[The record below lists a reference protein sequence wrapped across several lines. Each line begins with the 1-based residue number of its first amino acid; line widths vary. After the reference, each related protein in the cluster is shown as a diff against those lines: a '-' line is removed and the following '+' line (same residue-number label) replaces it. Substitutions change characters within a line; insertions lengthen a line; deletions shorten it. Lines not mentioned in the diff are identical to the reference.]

1 MLGPLVRSTSDT
13 DPGMK
18 INHRLIPLSI
28 PFLLVACGYQGDPE
42 RFANANAEELQKVA
56 SELRE
61 TAAIMRE
68 SAEELR
74 LAAAEVREGAR
85 YRPAASDA
93 APSPPAQ
100 RENSAASAEAEP
112 TVELEMVSYEWDP
125 SAGDASVSAELGGPG
140 FSGEGWESNF
150 DFPAVG
156 SADAVKGGKI
166 TMYVPDW
173 PANIRQAGQD
183 WNTAF
188 NYRANDLCMMRLL
201 TTHPT
206 TLEYT
211 PILATHW
218 KISEDKMTYW
228 YRMNPEAK
236 WSDGSEVTAHDVHA
250 TWKLRMDPTL
260 LEPSSVV
267 TYGKMNEPEV
277 LSKYMLKVTVNEES
291 WKNFLYFSGMAILPA
306 KELASAGDPADDR
319 GKAYLDEYNFKFPS
333 SCGAYE
339 VREEDINTG
348 KSISIRRREDWWAKD
363 NPAFTG
369 LYNIGEYR
377 FIVVKDYNLAFEKLK
392 KGEIDYY
399 VVPKAEWW
407 AVQIPEL
414 EQVKRGLIVP
424 HKVFNDSPVGTA
436 GMAINM
442 NKPGLDD
449 VRVRKALNHL
459 NNRKMKIEK
468 LYYNE
473 YVPLSSYY
481 QGGLYQ
487 NPNNELLE
495 FDLDKAVNLLAEAGW
510 SELDGEGY
518 RKKDGRQLRF
528 TLTYRSK
535 ASERGLTIYQEDC
548 RKAGIKIDLQ
558 LLTPASGWKNLRAKE
573 FELMSTAWGAL
584 VFPNPETSYHSRYA
598 TEPDNNNVTGFAN
611 ARVDELCTEYDQCYD
626 IDRRV
631 EIIREVDGI
640 VYNEYPYVLE
650 HFGPA
655 QRVAFWNRFSMPDF
669 GAQRF
674 VDAEELMY
682 TWWVDPAKEAALEAA
697 KKDDSLVLET
707 IPTEN
712 RFWQEWNAAQR
723 KR

>member
-1 MLGPLVRSTSDT
+1 
-13 DPGMK
+13 MK
-18 INHRLIPLSI
+18 ITPRTLSLPL
-28 PFLLVACGYQGDPE
+28 LLLAACGYQGDPE
-42 RFANANAEELQKVA
+42 RFAQANTEELQKVA
-56 SELRE
+56 EELKE
-61 TAAIMRE
+61 TAEILRE

-74 LAAAEVREGAR
+74 LAAAEVREAAR
-85 YRPAASDA
+85 YRPAAGEMPAQTSGDDA
-93 APSPPAQ
+93 AS
-100 RENSAASAEAEP
+100 EASL
-112 TVELEMVSYEWDP
+112 ELPMVQYAWDP
-125 SAGDASVSAELGGPG
+125 NAGDASVSAELGGPG
-140 FSGEGWESNF
+140 FTGEGWDSNF
-150 DFPAVG
+150 EFPAMG

-188 NYRANDLCMMRLL
+188 NYRANDLCMSRLVS
-201 TTHPT
+201 THPI
-206 TLEYT
+206 TLEYY
-211 PILATHW
+211 PVLATHW

-228 YRMNPEAK
+228 YRINPDAR
-236 WSDGSEVTAHDVHA
+236 WSDGSEVTAYDIHA
-250 TWKLRMDPTL
+250 TWKLRTDPTL

-306 KELASAGDPADDR
+306 KDIESAGNPEDER
-319 GKAYLDEYNFKFPS
+319 GKAYLDEFNFKFTM

-348 KSISIRRREDWWAKD
+348 KSISIRRRDDWWAKD

-369 LYNIGEYR
+369 LNNIDEYR
-377 FIVVKDYNLAFEKLK
+377 FIVVKDYNLAYEKLK

-407 AVQIPEL
+407 AKQIPEL
-414 EQVKRGLIVP
+414 DQVKRGMIVP

-442 NKPGLDD
+442 SKAGLDD

-459 NNRKMKIEK
+459 NNRELKIEK

-487 NPNNELLE
+487 NPDNVLIEYDVEEAVRLLE
-495 FDLDKAVNLLAEAGW
+495 EAGY
-510 SELDGEGY
+510 SEFDDEGY
-518 RKKDGRQLRF
+518 RTKDGRRLRL

-535 ASERGLTIYQEDC
+535 ASERGLTMFQESC
-548 RKAGIKIDLQ
+548 REAGVKIDLQ
-558 LLTPASGWKNLRAKE
+558 LLTPASAWKNLRAKE

-611 ARVDELCTEYDQCYD
+611 ARVDELCAEYDQTYD
-626 IDRRV
+626 VNRRI
-631 EIIREVDGI
+631 EIIQEVDGI
-640 VYNEYPYVLE
+640 VYNEYPYVLD

-655 QRVAFWNRFSMPDF
+655 QRVAFWNKFSMPDF
-669 GAQRF
+669 GALRF

-682 TWWVDPAKEAALEAA
+682 TWWIDPEKEAALEAA
-697 KKDDSLVLET
+697 KADPSKNLEKLP
-707 IPTEN
+707 IEN
-712 RFWQEWNAAQR
+712 RFWQEWNAAR
-723 KR
+723 RGR

>member
-1 MLGPLVRSTSDT
+1 
-13 DPGMK
+13 
-18 INHRLIPLSI
+18 
-28 PFLLVACGYQGDPE
+28 
-42 RFANANAEELQKVA
+42 
-56 SELRE
+56 
-61 TAAIMRE
+61 
-68 SAEELR
+68 
-74 LAAAEVREGAR
+74 
-85 YRPAASDA
+85 
-93 APSPPAQ
+93 
-100 RENSAASAEAEP
+100 
-112 TVELEMVSYEWDP
+112 
-125 SAGDASVSAELGGPG
+125 
-140 FSGEGWESNF
+140 
-150 DFPAVG
+150 
-156 SADAVKGGKI
+156 
-166 TMYVPDW
+166 
-173 PANIRQAGQD
+173 
-183 WNTAF
+183 
-188 NYRANDLCMMRLL
+188 
-201 TTHPT
+201 
-206 TLEYT
+206 
-211 PILATHW
+211 
-218 KISEDKMTYW
+218 
-228 YRMNPEAK
+228 
-236 WSDGSEVTAHDVHA
+236 
-250 TWKLRMDPTL
+250 
-260 LEPSSVV
+260 
-267 TYGKMNEPEV
+267 MNEPEV

-291 WKNFLYFSGMAILPA
+291 WKNFLYFSGMAIIPA
-306 KELASAGDPADDR
+306 KEIASAGDPADER
-319 GKAYLDEYNFKFPS
+319 GKAYLDEYNFKFTS

-348 KSISIRRREDWWAKD
+348 KSISIRRRSDWWGKD

-424 HKVFNDSPVGTA
+424 HKVFNDSPVGTS

-495 FDLDKAVNLLAEAGW
+495 FDLEKAVNLLVEAGW

-535 ASERGLTIYQEDC
+535 SSERGLTIYQEDC

-626 IDRRV
+626 IERRT
-631 EIIREVDGI
+631 EIIKEVDGI

-650 HFGPA
+650 HFGPS

-682 TWWVDPAKEAALEAA
+682 TWWVDPAKDAALAAA
-697 KKDDSLVLET
+697 KEDSSITLET

-712 RFWQEWNAAQR
+712 RFWQQWNAAQR
-723 KR
+723 AR

>member
-1 MLGPLVRSTSDT
+1 
-13 DPGMK
+13 MK
-18 INHRLIPLSI
+18 ITPRTLSLPL
-28 PFLLVACGYQGDPE
+28 LLLAACGYQGDPE
-42 RFANANAEELQKVA
+42 RFAQANTEELQKVA
-56 SELRE
+56 EELKE
-61 TAAIMRE
+61 TAEILRE

-74 LAAAEVREGAR
+74 LAAAEVREAAR
-85 YRPAASDA
+85 YRPAAGEMPAQTSGDDA
-93 APSPPAQ
+93 AS
-100 RENSAASAEAEP
+100 EASL
-112 TVELEMVSYEWDP
+112 ELPMVQYAWDP
-125 SAGDASVSAELGGPG
+125 NAGDASVSAELGGPG
-140 FSGEGWESNF
+140 FTGEGWDSNF
-150 DFPAVG
+150 EFPAMG

-188 NYRANDLCMMRLL
+188 NYRANDLCMSRLVS
-201 TTHPT
+201 THPI
-206 TLEYT
+206 TLEYY
-211 PILATHW
+211 PVLATHW

-228 YRMNPEAK
+228 YRINPDAR
-236 WSDGSEVTAHDVHA
+236 WSDGSEVTAYDIHA
-250 TWKLRMDPTL
+250 TWKLRTDPTL

-306 KELASAGDPADDR
+306 KDIESAGNPEDER
-319 GKAYLDEYNFKFPS
+319 GKAYLDEFNFKFTM

-348 KSISIRRREDWWAKD
+348 KSISIRRRDDWWAKD

-369 LYNIGEYR
+369 LNNIDEYR
-377 FIVVKDYNLAFEKLK
+377 FIVVKDYNLAYEKLK

-407 AVQIPEL
+407 AKQIPEL
-414 EQVKRGLIVP
+414 DQVKRGMIVP

-442 NKPGLDD
+442 SKAGLDD

-459 NNRKMKIEK
+459 NNRELKIEK

-487 NPNNELLE
+487 NPDNVLIEYDVEEAVRLLE
-495 FDLDKAVNLLAEAGW
+495 EAGY
-510 SELDGEGY
+510 SEYDDEGY
-518 RKKDGRQLRF
+518 RTKDGRRLRL

-535 ASERGLTIYQEDC
+535 ASERGLTMFQESC
-548 RKAGIKIDLQ
+548 REAGVKIDLQ
-558 LLTPASGWKNLRAKE
+558 LLTPASAWKNLRAKE

-611 ARVDELCTEYDQCYD
+611 ARVDELCAEYDQTYD
-626 IDRRV
+626 VNRRI
-631 EIIREVDGI
+631 EIIQEVDGI
-640 VYNEYPYVLE
+640 VYNEYPYVLD

-655 QRVAFWNRFSMPDF
+655 QRVAFWNKFSMPDF
-669 GAQRF
+669 GALRF

-682 TWWVDPAKEAALEAA
+682 TWWIDPEKEAALEAA
-697 KKDDSLVLET
+697 KADPSKNLEKLP
-707 IPTEN
+707 IEN
-712 RFWQEWNAAQR
+712 RFWQEWNAAR
-723 KR
+723 RGR

>member
-1 MLGPLVRSTSDT
+1 MLGPLVRSTSAT
-13 DPGMK
+13 DLGMK
-18 INHRLIPLSI
+18 INHRSLSLS
-28 PFLLVACGYQGDPE
+28 LLLLAACGYQGDPE
-42 RFANANAEELQKVA
+42 RFAQANAEELQKVA

-93 APSPPAQ
+93 APTPPAQ
-100 RENSAASAEAEP
+100 GENSDASGEAEP
-112 TVELEMVSYEWDP
+112 AAELEMVNYEWDP
-125 SAGDASVSAELGGPG
+125 NAGDANVSAELGGPG
-140 FSGEGWESNF
+140 FTGEGWDSNF
-150 DFPAVG
+150 EFPAMG
-156 SADAVKGGKI
+156 SSEAVKGGKI
-166 TMYVPDW
+166 TMYVSDW

-183 WNTAF
+183 WNTSF
-188 NYRANDLCMMRLL
+188 NYRANDLCMSRLVS
-201 TTHPT
+201 THPI
-206 TLEYT
+206 TLEYY
-211 PILATHW
+211 PVLATHW

-228 YRMNPEAK
+228 YRINPDAR
-236 WSDGSEVTAHDVHA
+236 WSDGSEVTAHDIHA
-250 TWKLRMDPTL
+250 TWKLRTDPTL

-291 WKNFLYFSGMAILPA
+291 WKNFLYFSGMAILSS
-306 KELASAGDPADDR
+306 KDIENAGNPEDER
-319 GKAYLDEYNFKFPS
+319 GKAYLDEYNFKFTM

-348 KSISIRRREDWWAKD
+348 KSISIRRRSDWWAKD

-369 LYNIGEYR
+369 LNNIDEYR

-414 EQVKRGLIVP
+414 EQVKRGMIVP

-442 NKPGLDD
+442 SKPGLDD
-449 VRVRKALNHL
+449 ARVRKALNHL
-459 NNRKMKIEK
+459 NNRKLKIEK

-487 NPNNELLE
+487 NPNNQLLE
-495 FDLDKAVNLLAEAGW
+495 FDLEEAVNLLEQAGYT
-510 SELDGEGY
+510 ELDDEGY

-528 TLTYRSK
+528 TLTYRTKS
-535 ASERGLTIYQEDC
+535 SERGLTIFQEDC
-548 RKAGIKIDLQ
+548 RKAGVKIDLQ
-558 LLTPASGWKNLRAKE
+558 LLTPASSWKNLRAKE

-584 VFPNPETSYHSRYA
+584 VFPNPETSYHSQYA
-598 TEPDNNNVTGFAN
+598 IKPDTNNVTGFAN
-611 ARVDELCTEYDQCYD
+611 ARVDELCTEYDKCYD
-626 IDRRV
+626 VNRRI
-631 EIIREVDGI
+631 EIIREIDGI
-640 VYNEYPYVLE
+640 VYNEYPYVLD

-655 QRVAFWNRFSMPDF
+655 QRVAFWNKFSMPDF
-669 GAQRF
+669 GALRF

-682 TWWVDPAKEAALEAA
+682 TWWVDPKKEAALEAA
-697 KKDDSLVLET
+697 LADSSKTLERLP
-707 IPTEN
+707 IEN
-712 RFWQEWNAAQR
+712 RFWQEWNSAQSGR
-723 KR
+723 

>member
-1 MLGPLVRSTSDT
+1 MPGSDPT
-13 DPGMK
+13 PSPEPRPGMK
-18 INHRLIPLSI
+18 ITPLTLSL
-28 PFLLVACGYQGDPE
+28 PLLLLAACGYQGDPE
-42 RFANANAEELQKVA
+42 RFAQANTEEFQKVAEELK
-56 SELRE
+56 E
-61 TAAIMRE
+61 TAEILRE

-74 LAAAEVREGAR
+74 LAAAEVREAAR
-85 YRPAASDA
+85 YRPAAGEMP
-93 APSPPAQ
+93 AP
-100 RENSAASAEAEP
+100 ASGDDTASEA
-112 TVELEMVSYEWDP
+112 TLELPMVQYAWDP
-125 SAGDASVSAELGGPG
+125 DAGDASVSAELGGPG
-140 FSGEGWESNF
+140 FTGEGWDSNF
-150 DFPAVG
+150 EFPAMG

-188 NYRANDLCMMRLL
+188 NYRANDLCMSRLVS
-201 TTHPT
+201 THPI
-206 TLEYT
+206 TLEYY
-211 PILATHW
+211 PVLATHW

-228 YRMNPEAK
+228 YRINPDAR
-236 WSDGSEVTAHDVHA
+236 WSDGSEVTAYDVHA
-250 TWKLRMDPTL
+250 TWKLRTDPTL

-306 KELASAGDPADDR
+306 KDIESAGNPEDER
-319 GKAYLDEYNFKFPS
+319 GKAYLDEFNFKFTM

-348 KSISIRRREDWWAKD
+348 KSISIRRRDDWWAKD

-369 LYNIGEYR
+369 LNNIDEYR
-377 FIVVKDYNLAFEKLK
+377 FIVVKDYNLAYEKLK

-407 AVQIPEL
+407 AKQIPEL
-414 EQVKRGLIVP
+414 DQVKRGLIVP

-442 NKPGLDD
+442 SKAGLDD

-459 NNRKMKIEK
+459 NNRELKIEK

-487 NPNNELLE
+487 NPDNVLIEYDVEEAVRLLE
-495 FDLDKAVNLLAEAGW
+495 EAGY
-510 SELDGEGY
+510 SEFDDEGY
-518 RKKDGRQLRF
+518 RTKDGRRLRF

-535 ASERGLTIYQEDC
+535 ASERGLTMFQESC
-548 RKAGIKIDLQ
+548 REAGVKIDLQ
-558 LLTPASGWKNLRAKE
+558 LLTPASAWKNLRAKE

-611 ARVDELCTEYDQCYD
+611 ARVDELCAEYDQTYD
-626 IDRRV
+626 VNRRI
-631 EIIREVDGI
+631 EIIQEVDGI
-640 VYNEYPYVLE
+640 VYNEYPYVLD

-655 QRVAFWNRFSMPDF
+655 QRVAFWNKFSMPDF
-669 GAQRF
+669 GALRF

-682 TWWVDPAKEAALEAA
+682 TWWIDPEKEAALEAA
-697 KKDDSLVLET
+697 MADPSKNLEKLP
-707 IPTEN
+707 IEN
-712 RFWQEWNAAQR
+712 RFWQEWNAAR
-723 KR
+723 RGR